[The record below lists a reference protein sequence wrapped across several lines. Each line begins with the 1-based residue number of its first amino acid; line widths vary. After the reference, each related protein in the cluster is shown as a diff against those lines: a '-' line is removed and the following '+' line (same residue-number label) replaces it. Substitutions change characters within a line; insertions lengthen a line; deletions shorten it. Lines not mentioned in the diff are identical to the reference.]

1 MKIPPKWV
9 KMLLIQFWP
18 SILAKKGIL
27 TLKQWQTS
35 PSHKN
40 WTDWRRKKF
49 DHIIFTFFADLGR
62 LEEFGGVKTIFWP
75 KMIRIESKSPV
86 WARFERVVG
95 LVLHQFSVIRDKI
108 MRETH
113 FWPAEVPKID
123 FSPSNDQFRR
133 QKGPIRYISAFF
145 ERFVI

>member
-1 MKIPPKWV
+1 MC
-9 KMLLIQFWP
+9 LNQFWP
-18 SILAKKGIL
+18 SMMAKNEFL
-27 TLKQWQTS
+27 TLKWWKTLAS
-35 PSHKN
+35 RKN
-40 WTDWRRKKF
+40 WMDWRRKKF
-49 DHIIFTFFADLGR
+49 DHIIFTFIADLGR

-75 KMIRIESKSPV
+75 KMIHIESKCPIWS
-86 WARFERVVG
+86 RFERVVG